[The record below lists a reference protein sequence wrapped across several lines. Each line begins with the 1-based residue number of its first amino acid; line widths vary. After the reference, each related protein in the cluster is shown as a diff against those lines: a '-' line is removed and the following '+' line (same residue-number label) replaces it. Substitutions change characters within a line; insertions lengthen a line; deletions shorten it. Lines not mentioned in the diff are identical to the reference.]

1 MSIVSYIVIALALG
15 LSNMLLFYRCS
26 EAKSIRLS
34 SGILKVLLVAII
46 HVVLYYLGEMLGS
59 ILSFNS
65 PSEPELYKDIN
76 TYIFLGLTTVVA
88 IKMFTPYLRRE
99 PRLPVFDL
107 SDFRSVLAMA
117 VATGIN
123 TLLLGIGTGFVKQ
136 VGSSSAII
144 WILLI
149 TCTLLGTI
157 GLMFGRQKVSI
168 RPRRWMAV
176 SCLLLLGVAVSAII
190 SL

>member
-59 ILSFNS
+59 ILSFYS
-65 PSEPELYKDIN
+65 PNEPELYKDIN

-136 VGSSSAII
+136 EGSSSAII

-157 GLMFGRQKVSI
+157 GLMFGRQKVAI

>member
-1 MSIVSYIVIALALG
+1 
-15 LSNMLLFYRCS
+15 MLLFYRCS

-65 PSEPELYKDIN
+65 PCEPELYKDIN

-136 VGSSSAII
+136 VGSSSALI
-144 WILLI
+144 WMLLI

-157 GLMFGRQKVSI
+157 GLMFGRQKVAI